1 LKPAGTGYR
10 EYHPPGLTAREDQ
23 NMSRKARDLR
33 PSPAIIV
40 AIVAL
45 VAAVAGTAVAGP
57 GADTSVS
64 KKKTKQIA
72 KKQVN
77 KLAPGIANDEI
88 TERAPG
94 LTVGTANQLANVTYV
109 KGPET
114 TVPADA
120 NTYLLGGAICPEG
133 STVVGGGLTG
143 SFLFRVA
150 ESYATAANGTDPGR
164 QGWTVRV
171 QNTFGGGGAADGRAF
186 AICVGAAATSGTW
199 P

>member
-1 LKPAGTGYR
+1 MRRRLSEG
-10 EYHPPGLTAREDQ
+10 
-23 NMSRKARDLR
+23 R
-33 PSPAIIV
+33 PSPAIVV
-40 AIVAL
+40 AVVAL
-45 VAAVAGTAVAGP
+45 IAAVAGTAVAGP
-57 GADTSVS
+57 GAETSVS

-88 TERAPG
+88 TDRAPG

-120 NTYLLGGAICPEG
+120 NTYLLAGAICPAG
-133 STVVGGGLTG
+133 TNVVGGGHTG

-150 ESYATAANGTDPGR
+150 ESYATAADGIDPGR

>member
-1 LKPAGTGYR
+1 
-10 EYHPPGLTAREDQ
+10 
-23 NMSRKARDLR
+23 MSRKARDLR
-33 PSPAIIV
+33 PSPAIII

-77 KLAPGIANDEI
+77 KLAPRIANDEI

-94 LTVGTANQLANVTYV
+94 LSVASAVTANRLANVTYV

-114 TVPADA
+114 SVPADG
-120 NTYLLGGAICPEG
+120 TEHLLNGAICPAG
-133 STVVGGGLTG
+133 SHVVGGGHTG
-143 SFLFRVA
+143 STLFRVA
-150 ESYATAANGTDPGR
+150 QSYPTAENGSDPGR
-164 QGWTVRV
+164 QGWAVLV
-171 QNTFGGGGAADGRAF
+171 QNTFGGGGAADGRAV
-186 AICVGAAATSGTW
+186 AICVEAAQSSGTW